1 MRRGLVGLLALLF
14 VIAFFAVG
22 LRKQVLVVQVDGPDV
37 LIPVSEG
44 EVFFRSYTHSM
55 YQVPVSEKFLIENE
69 HFRLVH
75 VQTQSEA
82 VLAYLGL
89 EGKNEPNADAKVK
102 EFSIPAASIGKH
114 MLRFPHRD
122 LYLGTQE
129 GRNGSIR
136 VKLTKVPLF
145 MYLARLFWR

>member
-1 MRRGLVGLLALLF
+1 MRSGLVGLLALLF
-14 VIAFFAVG
+14 VVAFFAVG
-22 LRKQVLVVQVDGPDV
+22 LCKQVLVVQVDGPNV

-55 YQVPVSEKFLIENE
+55 YQVPVTEKFLIENG

-75 VQTQSEA
+75 VRTQSDA

-102 EFSIPAASIGKH
+102 EFSIPAASIGNH
-114 MLRFPHRD
+114 VLRFPHRD
-122 LYLGTQE
+122 LDLGTQE
-129 GRNGSIR
+129 GRDGRIR
-136 VKLTKVPLF
+136 VKLTRVSLF
-145 MYLARLFWR
+145 MYLACLFRR